1 MIKLFSKRTDNKRMK
16 ILFIQWESIGRADLE
31 DAFIQEGHC
40 LIYAPVSIEKQT
52 YQELPEVER
61 RLTEVIHSKKPD
73 IVFTVNHYPAISNFC
88 NRQKIR
94 YVSWIYDSPF
104 RRIYSQTVVNP
115 CNIIYVFDKELY
127 LEFHNAGIST
137 VHYLPMAANTERLD
151 SIQAGPDFSY
161 DVSFVGSLYLE
172 MDQPFTKMSDAL
184 PDYAKGYL
192 DGLVAAQM
200 RIQGYDFM
208 EEVLGPIIH
217 DLCKA
222 YPMMREI
229 GSIESEEYFYAQHVI
244 NRWITTVERIDL
256 LDAVGGS
263 YGGVDFFTY
272 CKDFTLPNL
281 RNHGSVSYEKEMPLV
296 FKQSKINLNI
306 SRRGMKGGVPLR
318 AFDIMGCGG
327 FLLSNFQSGFLDMF
341 IPGEDFVYYE
351 SKEDLLQKIGYYLS
365 HEEERKAIAK
375 SGHNKVAKEHT
386 YRHRIKEMLD
396 F

>member
-1 MIKLFSKRTDNKRMK
+1 
-16 ILFIQWESIGRADLE
+16 
-31 DAFIQEGHC
+31 
-40 LIYAPVSIEKQT
+40 
-52 YQELPEVER
+52 
-61 RLTEVIHSKKPD
+61 
-73 IVFTVNHYPAISNFC
+73 
-88 NRQKIR
+88 
-94 YVSWIYDSPF
+94 
-104 RRIYSQTVVNP
+104 
-115 CNIIYVFDKELY
+115 
-127 LEFHNAGIST
+127 
-137 VHYLPMAANTERLD
+137 MAANIERLD

-263 YGGVDFFTY
+263 YGG
-272 CKDFTLPNL
+272 
-281 RNHGSVSYEKEMPLV
+281 G
-296 FKQSKINLNI
+296 
-306 SRRGMKGGVPLR
+306 
-318 AFDIMGCGG
+318 
-327 FLLSNFQSGFLDMF
+327 
-341 IPGEDFVYYE
+341 
-351 SKEDLLQKIGYYLS
+351 
-365 HEEERKAIAK
+365 
-375 SGHNKVAKEHT
+375 
-386 YRHRIKEMLD
+386 
-396 F
+396 

>member
-1 MIKLFSKRTDNKRMK
+1 MK
-16 ILFIQWESIGRADLE
+16 ILFVEWKSYGYLDIK
-31 DAFIQEGHC
+31 DAFIEEGHQ
-40 LIYAPVSIEKQT
+40 IISFPFKVFEAQGE
-52 YQELPEVER
+52 ELLQDQDTEDRLCRRIRKEV
-61 RLTEVIHSKKPD
+61 PD
-73 IVFTVNHYPAISNFC
+73 IVFSVDYFPVISRVC
-88 NRQKIR
+88 QKEDIR
-94 YVSWIYDSPF
+94 YISYSYDCPH
-104 RRIYSQTVVNP
+104 ILLYSTTIKNP
-115 CNIIYVFDKELY
+115 CNTVYVFDKATY
-127 LEFHNAGIST
+127 FEFCSMGITT
-137 VHYLPMAANTERLD
+137 VRYMPLAVNIKRLD
-151 SIQAGPDFSY
+151 ALDAKLSLSDTEPSMY